1 MKYRRACNIKCM
13 YYVHRCNNEKRVEGK
28 IELLGM
34 YCLWLETTNIFSFFL
49 PKKWNIYFWKPKQ
62 KNIQL
67 LGNYFKKILPRAP
80 PSATL
85 RGLRQARRIVKISSK
100 NVLKIFPKKIWED
113 FLKILWK
120 SSIFKNILFQ
130 LLKIANFQ
138 IFFKK
143 SSQIFFWNI
152 FAVSNLRGNSQCLL
166 IFS

>member
-100 NVLKIFPKKIWED
+100 NVLKIFPKNNLVEE
-113 FLKILWK
+113 K
-120 SSIFKNILFQ
+120 SFWSQKKNWMF
-130 LLKIANFQ
+130 FFFV
-138 IFFKK
+138 FFK
-143 SSQIFFWNI
+143 FF
-152 FAVSNLRGNSQCLL
+152 F
-166 IFS
+166 F